1 MDQKNCPDLLA
12 NLYPEGTIEFGKD
25 DSDRWVVKQTE
36 SGVKEWVPFHS
47 TTLFNFTPLTAKI
60 LEQNINKPIIVY
72 ERQSQSMWPKCLED
86 FDVKY
91 TFIPSGD
98 AEKVKTKELFPNWLV
113 TKTPAVNNGD
123 YVIIKGTM
131 ESNDIEA
138 NIQVGT
144 LPCELV
150 SSNLM
155 NTDAFIHIL
164 HNE

>member
-1 MDQKNCPDLLA
+1 MNQPDLEA
-12 NLYPEGTIEFGKD
+12 NLYFEGTIEFGKD
-25 DSDRWVVKQTE
+25 SERWVVKQTE

-91 TFIPSGD
+91 TFIASGD
-98 AEKVKTKELFPNWLV
+98 AEFVKDKQVIQNWLI
-113 TKTPAVNNGD
+113 TKTPPVNEGQ
-123 YVIIKGTM
+123 YVILKGELT
-131 ESNDIEA
+131 SNDIEA
-138 NIQVGT
+138 GIQVGT
-144 LPCELV
+144 LPGELV

-164 HNE
+164 HSQ